1 MKPFTRLAV
10 IVLWLIGLLQLIR
23 FIARWDVTLDGAF
36 VPPWLSGLVAVLAVG
51 LALMVWREHR
61 R

>member
-10 IVLWLIGLLQLIR
+10 IVFWLIGLLQLIR
-23 FIARWDVTLDGAF
+23 FVARWEVTLKGAP
-36 VPPWLSGLVAVLAVG
+36 VPLWLSGLVAVLAVA
-51 LALMVWREHR
+51 LAFMVWREHR

>member
-23 FIARWDVTLDGAF
+23 FISRWEITLNGASI
-36 VPPWLSGLVAVLAVG
+36 PLWLSGLVAVLAVG

>member
-23 FIARWDVTLDGAF
+23 FIARWVVTLNGAP
-36 VPPWLSGLVAVLAVG
+36 VPLWLSGLVAVLAVG